1 MDRGQGVGK
10 MKKKIHAFAT
20 IAVIVAFMLS
30 LVAVPLN
37 VTASGSDTG
46 SEIASSSVGN
56 DYEPSDEELQ
66 TAIQEEFAK
75 LSAEYDSQLLAEYG
89 ITYAEYNAIMD
100 YLSDKAIYLTV
111 ENGEPVAY
119 FVESI
124 DKGKTM
130 IDSELRGDQL
140 RIYIDTVSM
149 SMLVSAGAGG
159 FAAALGALIGSVV
172 IPIPGIGA
180 IAGATV
186 AGLIVGV
193 VAAGLYQ
200 FVVEQYYLDNG
211 IWIDITVRGH
221 FTVFGSKIYYSLPP
235 PLWSLAGYG
244 AQ

>member
-1 MDRGQGVGK
+1 MN
-10 MKKKIHAFAT
+10 KKIHAFAA
-20 IAVIVAFMLS
+20 IAVIATFMLS
-30 LVAVPLN
+30 FAAVAVLPTP
-37 VTASGSDTG
+37 VTASESDTG

-56 DYEPSDEELQ
+56 DYGPSDEELQ
-66 TAIQEEFAK
+66 AAIQEEFAK

-130 IDSELRGDQL
+130 TDSELRGDKV

-149 SMLVSAGAGG
+149 SILVTAGSEGLG
-159 FAAALGALIGSVV
+159 IALGALIGSVT
-172 IPIPGIGA
+172 IPIPIIGP
-180 IAGATV
+180 IVGATIV
-186 AGLIVGV
+186 GIIVGV
-193 VAAGLYQ
+193 TAAGLYQ
-200 FVVEQYYLDNG
+200 FISEQYALDHG
-211 IWIDITVRGH
+211 IWIDLTVRGH
-221 FTVFGSKIYYSLPP
+221 FTVFGQTIYYPLPP

>member
-1 MDRGQGVGK
+1 MN
-10 MKKKIHAFAT
+10 KKIHAFVA
-20 IAVIVAFMLS
+20 IAVIATFVLS
-30 LVAVPLN
+30 LVAVPLT
-37 VTASGSDTG
+37 VTASGSDIG
-46 SEIASSSVGN
+46 SEIAYSGVVN
-56 DYEPSDEELQ
+56 DSEPSDEELQ
-66 TAIQEEFAK
+66 TAIHEEFSK
-75 LSAEYDSQLLAEYG
+75 LSAEYDSQMMAEYG

>member
-1 MDRGQGVGK
+1 MN
-10 MKKKIHAFAT
+10 KKIHAFAA
-20 IAVIVAFMLS
+20 IAVISTFMLS
-30 LVAVPLN
+30 FAAVAVLPTP

-66 TAIQEEFAK
+66 TAIQEEFSK
-75 LSAEYDSQLLAEYG
+75 LSAEYDSQLLAECG
-89 ITYAEYNAIMD
+89 ITYAEYNALMD

-130 IDSELRGDQL
+130 TDSELRGDKV

-149 SMLVSAGAGG
+149 SMLVSAGVGG
-159 FAAALGALIGSVV
+159 YMAVLGLLIGGVTLPIIGPISGPVLGALLGVIIGT
-172 IPIPGIGA
+172 A
-180 IAGATV
+180 
-186 AGLIVGV
+186 
-193 VAAGLYQ
+193 AAGLYQ
-200 FVVEQYYLDNG
+200 FISEQYSLDHG
-211 IWIDITVRGH
+211 IWIDLTVRGH
-221 FTVFGSKIYYSLPP
+221 FTVFGQTIYYPLPP

>member
-1 MDRGQGVGK
+1 

-20 IAVIVAFMLS
+20 IAVIATFMLS
-30 LVAVPLN
+30 LVAVPLT

-130 IDSELRGDQL
+130 TDSELRGDQL

-149 SMLVSAGAGG
+149 SILVAAGAGG
-159 FAAALGALIGSVV
+159 FATALGALIGTVV
-172 IPIPGIGA
+172 FPGIGT
-180 IAGATV
+180 IGGA
-186 AGLIVGV
+186 LIGV
-193 VAAGLYQ
+193 IIGAAAAGIYQ

-235 PLWSLAGYG
+235 PMWSLAGYG